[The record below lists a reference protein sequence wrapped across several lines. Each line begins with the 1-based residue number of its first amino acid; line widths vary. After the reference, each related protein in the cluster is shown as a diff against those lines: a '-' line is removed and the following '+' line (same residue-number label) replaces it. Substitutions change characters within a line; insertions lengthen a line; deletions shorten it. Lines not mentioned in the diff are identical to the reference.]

1 MRNQIMT
8 LLMVMLLFAAQS
20 HAADPWFELKDF
32 GPVTQRLAVTVENP
46 ADVPVEAALVHLPLA
61 DLQKTL
67 PDAKAGQLCVVD
79 PAGPATSPKRDR
91 ANEWFIPHQV
101 SNDMLIFAL

>member
-1 MRNQIMT
+1 MSTTFIAI
-8 LLMVMLLFAAQS
+8 LLALVLMPCAR
-20 HAADPWFELKDF
+20 AADAWFELKDF

-61 DLQKTL
+61 DLQKSL

-79 PAGPATSPKRDR
+79 PAGPENQPKRDR
-91 ANEWFIPHQV
+91 ANEWFVPHQV
-101 SNDMLIFAL
+101 SNETL